1 MEPGA
6 DIVAGYENAMPTYEG
21 TLDQG
26 EVAALVE
33 LIKSVRAGSGA
44 EPTGVPLPVL
54 ETKP

>member
-1 MEPGA
+1 
-6 DIVAGYENAMPTYEG
+6 MPTYEG

-33 LIKSVRAGSGA
+33 LIKSVRTGSD
-44 EPTGVPLPVL
+44 ETSGVPLPVL